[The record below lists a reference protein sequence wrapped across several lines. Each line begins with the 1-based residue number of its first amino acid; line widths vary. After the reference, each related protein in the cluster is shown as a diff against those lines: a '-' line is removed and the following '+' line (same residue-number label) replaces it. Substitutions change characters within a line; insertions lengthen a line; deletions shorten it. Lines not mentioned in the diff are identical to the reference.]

1 MLALCW
7 IQKHL
12 MLIKSEMCR
21 RHSQVLP
28 ESVNPLAK
36 QLLNLLCWKGPKE
49 ALVPPARARG
59 GSHERRDAMDSHLN
73 KEEGALWGVK
83 SCTSDG
89 DSILGYSCLRS
100 ILPQSP
106 PISCSIPCSTLA
118 RRGKQ
123 KPSLYRRCTLLAVLW
138 NYFLQTCS
146 QLVKA
151 CSFPLIDLKTE
162 QR

>member
-12 MLIKSEMCR
+12 MLIKSEMCG

-73 KEEGALWGVK
+73 KEEGAL
-83 SCTSDG
+83 
-89 DSILGYSCLRS
+89 
-100 ILPQSP
+100 
-106 PISCSIPCSTLA
+106 
-118 RRGKQ
+118 
-123 KPSLYRRCTLLAVLW
+123 
-138 NYFLQTCS
+138 
-146 QLVKA
+146 
-151 CSFPLIDLKTE
+151 
-162 QR
+162 